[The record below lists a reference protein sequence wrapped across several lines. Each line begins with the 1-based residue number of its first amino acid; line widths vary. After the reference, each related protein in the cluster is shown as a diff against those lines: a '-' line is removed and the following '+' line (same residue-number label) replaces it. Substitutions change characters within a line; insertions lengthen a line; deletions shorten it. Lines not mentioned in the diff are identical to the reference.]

1 MLRPYS
7 VFLIVRFAE
16 VTLKNDPDGYQLAEE
31 FTSLHQGTAVK
42 LFNKDG
48 YSLGTYLN
56 GGEVND
62 LQGFLPL
69 SVIGPNEN
77 VPILDILPSLF
88 QVGSWDQ
95 DLQRFRP
102 GDGDAEMRELAEL
115 RRLTVLAQRPSRK

>member
-1 MLRPYS
+1 M
-7 VFLIVRFAE
+7 E
-16 VTLKNDPDGYQLAEE
+16 VTLKNDQDGYQLAEE
-31 FTSLHQGTAVK
+31 FTSLHQGTAIK

-62 LQGFLPL
+62 VHGVLPL

-77 VPILDILPSLF
+77 VPILDIFPSSF
-88 QVGSWDQ
+88 QIGSWDE

-102 GDGDAEMRELAEL
+102 DNGIAEMKELAEL